1 MHAGQVCWRRI
12 AQRIPGRPFDTRNE
26 DNRSAGT
33 VTRVFVEASFSS
45 FNLQP
50 KTGRDNS
57 HSGAECAVCIYRIA
71 FSICQERMRNYFRS
85 AGWSSL
91 VARQAH
97 NLKAAGSNPA
107 PATNFL
113 VPHAGNLSGSTSSK
127 IAKESFTSDCPMM
140 LRAESS
146 SIIPV
151 PQDGQ
156 RARGL
161 GNQFGR
167 ADCCI
172 SRKLGNSNLLLSGK
186 KEASDFID

>member
-12 AQRIPGRPFDTRNE
+12 AQRMPGRPFDTRNE

-107 PATNFL
+107 PATNHL
-113 VPHAGNLSGSTSSK
+113 PNPGS
-127 IAKESFTSDCPMM
+127 
-140 LRAESS
+140 
-146 SIIPV
+146 
-151 PQDGQ
+151 
-156 RARGL
+156 
-161 GNQFGR
+161 
-167 ADCCI
+167 I
-172 SRKLGNSNLLLSGK
+172 SRLHSPESRGQVLYRSLGRRRAKGCTTQHRSITLDKRTRSLDYRLA
-186 KEASDFID
+186 E